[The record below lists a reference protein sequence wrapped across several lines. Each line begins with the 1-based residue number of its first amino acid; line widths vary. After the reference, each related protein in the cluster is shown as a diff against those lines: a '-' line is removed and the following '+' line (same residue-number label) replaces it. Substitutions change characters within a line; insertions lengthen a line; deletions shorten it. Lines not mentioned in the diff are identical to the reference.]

1 MFFVLS
7 YFWSVSDSYRGLGV
21 TSYTSHHVAQLL
33 GWNMTKCSPGTLNL
47 ITRVFAA
54 SDSWLW
60 SSSRCYQELS
70 SHYHAT
76 LEYTS
81 TFGAA
86 DTHCSAA
93 GWIQHLLQEP
103 LCSENILNTV
113 AAGHHLSHSHK
124 WLLPDQKQKPSSRW
138 QWLMTRPGTTCI
150 RVNSLILDFLRVSH
164 SMAYGTQEEHKVCF
178 ITEQSQCY
186 NVPSS
191 AE

>member
-1 MFFVLS
+1 MPPQS
-7 YFWSVSDSYRGLGV
+7 
-21 TSYTSHHVAQLL
+21 T
-33 GWNMTKCSPGTLNL
+33 
-47 ITRVFAA
+47 
-54 SDSWLW
+54 
-60 SSSRCYQELS
+60 
-70 SHYHAT
+70 
-76 LEYTS
+76 EYTS

-113 AAGHHLSHSHK
+113 SAGHHLSHSHK

-138 QWLMTRPGTTCI
+138 QWLMTRPGATCI
-150 RVNSLILDFLRVSH
+150 RVNSLILDFLRASGV
-164 SMAYGTQEEHKVCF
+164 YGTQEHKVCF

-191 AE
+191 AECAVNSWSQRKSWSRVLYTLCTHYVHWAGVRVGGLCKKYTYSVYTSLMSVHCASH